1 MPQTPLNES
10 QLIILVEQVSQMR
23 ASQLATQTKLD
34 TLTSLPADMAII
46 KEQMRTANG
55 RLRSIEVWKERTF
68 GAMALMG
75 VLMGSGIIGI
85 LVALFG
91 GQ

>member
-1 MPQTPLNES
+1 
-10 QLIILVEQVSQMR
+10 MR

-46 KEQMRTANG
+46 KEQLRMVDG
-55 RLRSIEVWKERTF
+55 RLRTIEVWKERTF
-68 GAMALMG
+68 GAMAVLTL
-75 VLMGSGIIGI
+75 LMGSGIVG
-85 LVALFG
+85 LVITFLVRFG